1 MLSYKCFQRYIQ
13 GRLASQR
20 ERGSAEVQEHRN
32 ESEDNKAESSSKR
45 EREWEEK
52 IRKQKATKKQKKKN
66 HDFEVNQCHYMH
78 KTLLVHPSYEK

>member
-1 MLSYKCFQRYIQ
+1 MFSKVHPRKI
-13 GRLASQR
+13 SIST

>member
-1 MLSYKCFQRYIQ
+1 MFSKVHPRKI
-13 GRLASQR
+13 SIST

-45 EREWEEK
+45 ESEWEEKK

>member
-1 MLSYKCFQRYIQ
+1 MFSKVHPRKI
-13 GRLASQR
+13 SIST

-45 EREWEEK
+45 EREWEEKK